1 MNTPAETGA
10 SPAASMFAALADR
23 RYRRLWMA
31 NTVSGLG
38 DWMQIFGRSA
48 LALRAGGGD
57 PRAVGMVVF
66 ATYLPQVFGSMYGGA
81 LADRFDRRR
90 LVMMTTAV
98 QCVAA
103 GAIGI
108 GATTGHVTVAFLA
121 VMSLL
126 LGTAFTLFLP
136 ASQALLPSLVRKEL
150 IPSAVELG
158 IFSNSLTRV
167 VGPLI
172 AGTLA
177 ATFGLEFVFYANAV
191 SFLAVIGVWL
201 TTRVEAHVPPTVR
214 GKVVDAFRHIRSR
227 PVLWVPMAISAVLS
241 SVGVLYQ
248 PLSIVFASE
257 VLMPGSQSRAET
269 ANSWL
274 QAAIGIGAAIGISVL
289 ARWGRPRPRQTLLA
303 TGIAGSILLIA
314 ASFTAVTWLSAL
326 AFGAVG
332 AALFANM
339 TLAIAL
345 VQRHAPNEMRG
356 RIMGIHMM
364 GILGLIPVTAMAGSS
379 LARAFGIQ
387 KVIAGTGFICF
398 AFLLLATRFPI
409 FDGDLAHDATPE
421 EQIATGTVLAEEGS

>member
-172 AGTLA
+172 
-177 ATFGLEFVFYANAV
+177 EV
-191 SFLAVIGVWL
+191 
-201 TTRVEAHVPPTVR
+201 
-214 GKVVDAFRHIRSR
+214 
-227 PVLWVPMAISAVLS
+227 PVL
-241 SVGVLYQ
+241 VGLVYVAL
-248 PLSIVFASE
+248 
-257 VLMPGSQSRAET
+257 
-269 ANSWL
+269 WL
-274 QAAIGIGAAIGISVL
+274 RRRLTWPEGAA
-289 ARWGRPRPRQTLLA
+289 A
-303 TGIAGSILLIA
+303 
-314 ASFTAVTWLSAL
+314 
-326 AFGAVG
+326 
-332 AALFANM
+332 
-339 TLAIAL
+339 
-345 VQRHAPNEMRG
+345 
-356 RIMGIHMM
+356 
-364 GILGLIPVTAMAGSS
+364 
-379 LARAFGIQ
+379 
-387 KVIAGTGFICF
+387 
-398 AFLLLATRFPI
+398 
-409 FDGDLAHDATPE
+409 
-421 EQIATGTVLAEEGS
+421 